1 MATPIRKAIVLAAG
15 YGTRFLPQTKAMPKE
30 MLPIV
35 DKPVIQYVVEDAV
48 AAGIEDIIV
57 VTSAQKRSIED
68 HFDHSFELESMLEQ
82 CGKRDLLK
90 QVKDIAELANFIYVR
105 QKGPKGTLPA
115 IQCGYEAVGEEPCL
129 VMWGD
134 DFYIASP
141 TRSEQLLAAYTK
153 YNAPIIPAVETDD
166 PEYGARYGFA
176 VGEEVEPGIIKVKQL
191 VEKPGKGQAPSK
203 YATVG
208 GLLITPEYMEYAPKT
223 QAAPN
228 GEFNYNATLELMIR
242 DGLAVYAATI
252 QNGKHY
258 DCGNKLDYIKTTIE
272 LALKNTEMGSQ
283 LREYLAALQ

>member
-1 MATPIRKAIVLAAG
+1 MATSIRKAIVLAAG

-48 AAGIEDIIV
+48 AAGIEDIII

-82 CGKRDLLK
+82 CGKTDILQ
-90 QVKDIAELANFIYVR
+90 QVKDIAELANFIYIR

-134 DFYIASP
+134 DFYTATP
-141 TRSEQLLAAYTK
+141 TRAEQMVAAYEK
-153 YNAPIIPAVETDD
+153 YNAPILPAYETSD
-166 PEYGARYGFA
+166 PEAGARYGF
-176 VGEEVEPGIIKVKQL
+176 VTGDEVEPGILKVKEI
-191 VEKPGKGQAPSK
+191 VEKPGKGQAPST

-208 GLLITPEYMEYAPKT
+208 GLLITPEYMDYASQTP
-223 QAAPN
+223 AAAN
-228 GEFNYNATLELMIR
+228 GEYNYNATLELMLK
-242 DGLAVYAATI
+242 DGHAIYAAKIKDGTY
-252 QNGKHY
+252 Y
-258 DCGNKLDYIKTTIE
+258 DCGNKFEYIKTTIE
-272 LALKNTEMGSQ
+272 LALQNPEMGPQ
-283 LREYLAALQ
+283 LREYLETL